1 MVHLFDNEKQAIN
14 LFLDVL
20 REKRKRGYRP
30 KGPVDIQR
38 I

>member
-30 KGPVDIQR
+30 KRLVDIQR